1 MEDSKILVISPDTFD
16 TLLKNSPEIAMKMLK
31 KMVLRLRALDDK
43 LEQVLS
49 EIPRGPDLTPLK
61 LRPKR
66 KSPPREGLFS
76 PVVGTG
82 YGLQANGLL

>member
-1 MEDSKILVISPDTFD
+1 LEKGGCRLIIYRSGTVEVMEDSKILVISPDTFE

-49 EIPRGPDLTPLK
+49 ETPRGPDLTPMK
-61 LRPKR
+61 
-66 KSPPREGLFS
+66 F
-76 PVVGTG
+76 
-82 YGLQANGLL
+82 